1 MKNWGRVMQFLT
13 IKTVGK
19 TLFLPLA
26 LALISSSAWA
36 LPDLIINTADST
48 VSSGSC
54 DTNEPLASGRI
65 AIKNQGESA
74 AALGVT
80 TRFTQTMLAVYVPE
94 NIDMMDTKQEREK
107 LDPYDQEGIEFEIG
121 RDVQKRSRFFGDPSK
136 KSASS
141 SGSYSATERIL
152 GIQKA
157 LAKLGYYEGSVD
169 GVSGP
174 NTRAAI
180 QRFQSDQSASPTGRL
195 KQAQLILLFER
206 TGISLE
212 HVTGATGKVR
222 IGLYAVVDPYNLI
235 AESNEANNIEY
246 FSIEIDCSE

>member
-1 MKNWGRVMQFLT
+1 MQFLT

-80 TRFTQTMLAVYVPE
+80 TRFTQTMLAIYVPE

-195 KQAQLILLFER
+195 KPAQLNLLFER

-212 HVTGATGKVR
+212 HVTGATGKIR
-222 IGLYAVVDPYNLI
+222 IGIYAVVDPYNLI